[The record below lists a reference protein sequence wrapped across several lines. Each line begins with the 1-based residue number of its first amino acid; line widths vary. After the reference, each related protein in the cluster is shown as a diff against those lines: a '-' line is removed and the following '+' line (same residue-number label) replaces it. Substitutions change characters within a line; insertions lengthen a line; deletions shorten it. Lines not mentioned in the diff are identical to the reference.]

1 MSRMLTVIPEC
12 YVDTNLIS
20 YLLGREVN
28 HQYGCNNVAKCMQRL
43 KDSFCIGIVDDD
55 KNKKADYP
63 KEFLVIAY
71 SQHLQVLKHRER
83 PHFYIFIKK
92 AAEDFILS
100 AAKELKIDLEACG
113 LSNDLE
119 ALKKVTKSRQSNKD
133 ERLIKAFR
141 QLEGASDMKRL
152 AKTLKYLTK
161 HKYAS
166 DLQVIEAVK
175 DIFADPDRNV
185 VGR

>member
-1 MSRMLTVIPEC
+1 MSKALTVIPEC

-20 YLLGREVN
+20 YLLGSEVN
-28 HQYGCNNVAKCMQRL
+28 HQYGCNNVANCMQRF

-63 KEFLVIAY
+63 KKFFVIAY

-92 AAEDFILS
+92 AVEDFILG
-100 AAKELKIDLEACG
+100 AAKEVGVDLENFG

-119 ALKKVTKSRQSNKD
+119 DLKKITKSSQSNTD
-133 ERLIKAFR
+133 SRLINVFK
-141 QLEGASDMKRL
+141 QLKQASDMKRL
-152 AKTLKYLTK
+152 DKTLKYLTK
-161 HKYAS
+161 HQYEE
-166 DLQVIEAVK
+166 DLQLMQAVRK
-175 DIFADPDRNV
+175 IFDNPDA
-185 VGR
+185 